1 MEYDEECMRILY
13 AAELPTR
20 LNEERLIFEL
30 TDFPFYTCLTLDTA
44 CIPREVLRGK
54 ISNSNFYN
62 EAAIG
67 QEIKPMPTWVTST
80 ASHRISRRK
89 NRLI

>member
-30 TDFPFYTCLTLDTA
+30 TDFHFTPALHWIQRAFRVKCCEVRSA
-44 CIPREVLRGK
+44 IPIFTTKLRLVRK
-54 ISNSNFYN
+54 F
-62 EAAIG
+62 
-67 QEIKPMPTWVTST
+67 KPMPTWVTST

-89 NRLI
+89 TG

>member
-54 ISNSNFYN
+54 ISNSNFTTKLRLVRKF
-62 EAAIG
+62 
-67 QEIKPMPTWVTST
+67 KPMPTWVTST

-89 NRLI
+89 TG